1 MLKVLK
7 TCKNILEFFKEPI
20 IAVLVALI
28 ISQFFVAHTTI
39 PTGSM
44 ISTININDHMF
55 VSNIPFY
62 YRNPERGEIV
72 IFKYGEDNLVKRV
85 IGLPGETV
93 DLKYGKVYINGEVLN
108 EIDYIRFPDT
118 TYPQVVSFPYTIPEE
133 HYFVMG
139 DNRENSADSR
149 SFGAISRDTI
159 FSLGGYRVYPFN
171 NMGIVD

>member
-1 MLKVLK
+1 MNDLK
-7 TCKNILEFFKEPI
+7 TLKGILDFLKEPV

-44 ISTININDHMF
+44 ISTINIDDHML
-55 VSNIPFY
+55 VSHIPFY
-62 YRNPERGEIV
+62 YRNPKRSEIV

-85 IGLPGETV
+85 IGMPGETI
-93 DLKYGKVYINGEVLN
+93 DIQQGKVYINGEEIN
-108 EIDYIRFPDT
+108 EIDYVLVPDVT
-118 TYPQVVSFPYTIPEE
+118 HPQIVTFPYTIPEE

-139 DNRENSADSR
+139 DNRANSADSR
-149 SFGAISRDTI
+149 SFGAISRDAI

-171 NMGIVD
+171 NIGIVD

>member
-1 MLKVLK
+1 MNDLK
-7 TCKNILEFFKEPI
+7 TLKGILDFLKEPV

-44 ISTININDHMF
+44 ISTINIDDHML
-55 VSNIPFY
+55 VSHIPFY
-62 YRNPERGEIV
+62 YRNPKRSEIV

-85 IGLPGETV
+85 IGMPGETI
-93 DLKYGKVYINGEVLN
+93 DIQQGKVYINGEEIN
-108 EIDYIRFPDT
+108 EIDYVLVPDVT
-118 TYPQVVSFPYTIPEE
+118 HPQIVTFPYTIPEE

-139 DNRENSADSR
+139 DNRANSADSR
-149 SFGAISRDTI
+149 SFGAISRDSI

-171 NMGIVD
+171 NIGIVD